1 MATYATTKILK
12 KAQPTVRI
20 SDNIVKSWDIEV
32 SIKDGKEEIL
42 AARVDISPAA
52 WIYLD
57 YENGDL
63 IINHSPKMTG
73 NRWNHIIR
81 ETLDNIDE

>member
-1 MATYATTKILK
+1 VRAPQK
-12 KAQPTVRI
+12 KQSQI
-20 SDNIVKSWDIEV
+20 STIRAYIEPYDESWDIEV

-42 AARVDISPAA
+42 AGTVDISPAA

-57 YENGDL
+57 YESGDL